1 MLASLTAKDGN
12 SPLITGFNDNI
23 QPLSRAETDTLK
35 KAAAKMDLKK
45 SAENLG
51 VARFISDDPFTVLKA
66 SRAGT
71 AFNLDG
77 IWGGNMY
84 AGGSG
89 AILPNKITSKH
100 SIRYV
105 PKMHSA
111 DIVKKI
117 RAQLDKNGYKD
128 VEVRLIGDQPWSTMS
143 YDTDIA
149 HSIEKMYDA
158 FGITYSLPTS
168 GESILTSSGGSG
180 AWPGYLFTNGH
191 QGDPNIVPIGLPIAG
206 GGVGFGGRAHA
217 ANEFWLIE
225 GAGKIYGLAGAEKS
239 IVTEIYNYAYTT
251 TTPSKSGQK

>member
-1 MLASLTAKDGN
+1 MLASLVSKDGN
-12 SPLITGFNDNI
+12 TPMIQGFSDNI
-23 QPLSRAETDTLK
+23 QPLSASELEGFK
-35 KAAAKMDLKK
+35 KASTKMDLKA

-51 VARFISDDPFTVLKA
+51 VARFISDDPFTVLKN
-66 SRAGT
+66 SRYNT

-100 SIRYV
+100 SIRYL
-105 PKMHSA
+105 PNMNSA

-128 VEVRLIGDQPWSTMS
+128 VQVKLIGDMPWSTMS

-158 FGITYSLPTS
+158 FGISYSMPAA
-168 GESILTSSGGSG
+168 GESILMDAGGAG

-191 QGDPNIVPIGLPIAG
+191 QGDPNITPIGLTIAG
-206 GGVGFGGRAHA
+206 GGVGMGGRAHA
-217 ANEFWLIE
+217 ANEYWVIE
-225 GAGKIYGLAGAEKS
+225 GAGKTYGIAGAEKS
-239 IVTEIYNYAYTT
+239 IVTEIFNYAKTT
-251 TTPSKSGQK
+251 TVPTKSGK

>member
-12 SPLITGFNDNI
+12 STLITGFNDNI
-23 QPLSRAETDTLK
+23 KPLSPDELKGFKDAAATMDLK
-35 KAAAKMDLKK
+35 KAAD
-45 SAENLG
+45 NLG

-66 SRAGT
+66 SRYGT

-105 PKMHSA
+105 PNMHSA
-111 DIVKKI
+111 DILKKI
-117 RAQLDKNGYKD
+117 RAQLDKNGYPD
-128 VEVRLIGDQPWSTMS
+128 VEVHLIGDQPWSTMS

-158 FGITYSLPTS
+158 FGISYSMPSS

-191 QGDPNIVPIGLPIAG
+191 EGDPNIVPIGLPIAG
-206 GGVGFGGRAHA
+206 GGVGYGGRAHA
-217 ANEFWLIE
+217 ANEYWLIE
-225 GAGKIYGLAGAEKS
+225 GADKIYGLAGAEKS
-239 IVTEIYNYAYTT
+239 IVTEIYNYAQTT
-251 TTPSKSGQK
+251 TTPPKSGKK